1 MIHESTPPASS
12 RPFLET
18 LKRKGPATIRE
29 LSQRLRITYEA
40 ARQQMNALLE
50 GGWVTPALNHEPSDG
65 PGRRPQRYAL
75 SEAGE
80 HVFPKHYDALS
91 SELIATLAE
100 SCGPKTLLTVLERMT
115 QARVDRWRPM
125 LARLPLK
132 PRLQAL
138 RGLYEEQDAYMEIKW
153 RGKVPLL
160 IERNCPFLSVA
171 RAHPALCSVSVCT
184 LSRLLG
190 VRVVRER
197 RFQDGDGCCVF
208 RVCVDEPLAE
218 DIPVGAEEPKP
229 AA

>member
-1 MIHESTPPASS
+1 MTHEPAPPAAA

-40 ARQQMNALLE
+40 ARQQINALLD
-50 GGWVTPALNHEPSDG
+50 GGWIAAAPDHGPPAG
-65 PGRRPQRYAL
+65 RGRRPQHYVL

-91 SELIATLAE
+91 SELVSTLAE
-100 SCGPKTLLTVLERMT
+100 SCGSKALTAVLERMT
-115 QARVDRWRPM
+115 QARVDRWRPQ

-138 RGLYEEQDAYMEIKW
+138 RGLYEEDDAYMEIKW

-171 RAHPALCSVSVCT
+171 KKHPALCSVSVCT

-218 DIPVGAEEPKP
+218 ETPFAIEEPKS
-229 AA
+229 A

>member
-1 MIHESTPPASS
+1 MNRKPSPPASA

-29 LSQRLRITYEA
+29 LAQRLRITYEG
-40 ARQQMNALLE
+40 ARLQMGALLE
-50 GGWVTPALNHEPSDG
+50 GGWVMTAPDERTTRG
-65 PGRRPQRYAL
+65 PGRRAQRFVL

-80 HVFPKHYDALS
+80 HAFPKHYDALS
-91 SELIATLAE
+91 SELVATLAQ

-115 QARVDRWRPM
+115 QARVDRWRPA
-125 LARLPLK
+125 LERLPLK
-132 PRLQAL
+132 ARLQAL
-138 RGLYEEQDAYMEIKW
+138 RGLYEEEDAYMEVKW

-171 RAHPALCSVSVCT
+171 RQHPALCSVSVCT

-208 RVCVDEPLAE
+208 RVCVEEPVA
-218 DIPVGAEEPKP
+218 DMRVGAEEPKP
-229 AA
+229 A

>member
-1 MIHESTPPASS
+1 MSRKSSPPASA
-12 RPFLET
+12 RPLLES

-29 LSQRLRITYEA
+29 LAQRLRVTYEA
-40 ARQQMNALLE
+40 ARLQMGTLLK
-50 GGWVTPALNHEPSDG
+50 GGWVMTAPDERARRG
-65 PGRRPQRYAL
+65 PGRRAQRFVL

-91 SELIATLAE
+91 SELVATLAQ
-100 SCGPKTLLTVLERMT
+100 SCGPKTLLAVLERMT
-115 QARVDRWRPM
+115 QARVDRWRPT
-125 LARLPLK
+125 LERLPLK
-132 PRLQAL
+132 ARLQAL
-138 RGLYEEQDAYMEIKW
+138 RGLYEEEDAYMEVKW

-171 RAHPALCSVSVCT
+171 RTHPALCSVSVCT

-208 RVCVDEPLAE
+208 RVCVEEPLA
-218 DIPVGAEEPKP
+218 DMPVGAEEPRP
-229 AA
+229 A